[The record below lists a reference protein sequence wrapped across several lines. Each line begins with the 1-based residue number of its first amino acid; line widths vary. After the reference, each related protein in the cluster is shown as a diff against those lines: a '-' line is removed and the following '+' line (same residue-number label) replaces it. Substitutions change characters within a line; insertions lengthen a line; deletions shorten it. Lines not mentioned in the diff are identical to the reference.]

1 LLPVHEK
8 LRKNNNDNGNLG
20 FIHRFIP
27 VDHSRKNDEVKSHV
41 LLLLHGTG
49 GNEEDLIP
57 IGKMISPE
65 SAILSPRGKVL
76 ENGMPRF
83 FRRLAEGVFDVE
95 DLKYRTCELATFV
108 SNASQVYG
116 FDLNRTIAVGFS
128 NGANIGA
135 SMLLL
140 RPEVLSG
147 AILFR
152 AMVPL
157 ELESL
162 PDLSEK
168 HIVLSEG
175 LYDPIVTQQEAKK
188 LFLLLE
194 KSRAKI
200 SLSWQ
205 KSSHNLTQDDIL
217 VAKEWFR
224 STFSST

>member
-1 LLPVHEK
+1 MPVHDK
-8 LRKNNNDNGNLG
+8 LRENNNDNGNLG

-27 VDHSRKNDEVKSHV
+27 AVHSRKDSQIKSHV

-57 IGKMISPE
+57 IGKMISPD

-83 FRRLAEGVFDVE
+83 FRRLTEGIFDVE
-95 DLKYRTCELATFV
+95 DLKYRTCELAAFV
-108 SNASQVYG
+108 SNASQFYG

-157 ELESL
+157 EPESM
-162 PDLSEK
+162 PDLSNK
-168 HIVLSEG
+168 HIILCEG
-175 LYDPIVTQQEAKK
+175 LYDPIVTQQEAKR

-200 SLSWQ
+200 SLRWQ
-205 KSSHNLTQDDIL
+205 KSSHNLTQEDALI
-217 VAKEWFR
+217 AKEWFR

>member
-1 LLPVHEK
+1 
-8 LRKNNNDNGNLG
+8 
-20 FIHRFIP
+20 
-27 VDHSRKNDEVKSHV
+27 
-41 LLLLHGTG
+41 
-49 GNEEDLIP
+49 
-57 IGKMISPE
+57 
-65 SAILSPRGKVL
+65 
-76 ENGMPRF
+76 
-83 FRRLAEGVFDVE
+83 
-95 DLKYRTCELATFV
+95 V

-157 ELESL
+157 ELESM

-175 LYDPIVTQQEAKK
+175 LYDPIVTQQEAKR

-200 SLSWQ
+200 SLRWQ

>member
-1 LLPVHEK
+1 VHEK
-8 LRKNNNDNGNLG
+8 LRKNSNDNGNLR

-27 VDHSRKNDEVKSHV
+27 AEHSRKDGEVKSHV

-108 SNASQVYG
+108 SNASQFYG
-116 FDLNRTIAVGFS
+116 FDLKRTIVVGFS

-157 ELESL
+157 ELESV
-162 PDLSEK
+162 PDLSDK
-168 HIVLSEG
+168 HIVLCEG
-175 LYDPIVTQQEAKK
+175 LYDPIVTQQEAKR

-200 SLSWQ
+200 SLRWQ
-205 KSSHNLTQDDIL
+205 KSSHNLTQDDVLI
-217 VAKEWFR
+217 AKEWFD

>member
-1 LLPVHEK
+1 MLPVHEK

-27 VDHSRKNDEVKSHV
+27 ADHSRKNDEVKSHV

-200 SLSWQ
+200 SVRWQ